1 MSLGFPTLC
10 AVNVMTSQPT
20 PAQANSSKGDIL
32 IVDDVPENLELLTTI
47 LTHQGYKV
55 RSVLS
60 GQTGLKVAKAALPD
74 LILLDINMPEMDGYQ
89 VCQRLKSDPITQE
102 IPVIFLSALDRTSDK
117 VKAFGIGGTDYIPKP
132 FQAEELL
139 ARVKNHLDL
148 RFAQAQIQ
156 KLNSELEARVI
167 QRTAQLELEIAE
179 RTRMQNQL
187 LHVAMHD
194 MLTDLPNRIFLTQRL
209 MQIFDRNLQAIDE
222 NLILILL
229 ECDQLP
235 SINNSLGHQAGDR
248 LIVSIAHRLESCL
261 RSGTLLAHC
270 GNDTFAILLENCPQ
284 MSEAMR
290 ISEKL
295 LQETQLPFGIDGHLI
310 HIKVSIGIVQGDRA
324 YKNPKHLLRDANT
337 AMHQAKG
344 AGRANIQIFNAAMHN
359 RALSFFEIQNELH
372 QTLKTQE
379 LYLVYQP
386 IVSLRKNTLK
396 GVEALVRWQHPQRG
410 LIMPGEFISV
420 AEETG
425 LIIQL
430 DRYVLDMACA
440 QLRAWQ
446 EQGLSPLF
454 RMQVNL
460 SAQQLTQPDFLD
472 FLDKTI
478 TANQVNTQNLA
489 LEITENALMQ
499 QREVVLKLL
508 DALKARQIHVSI
520 DDFGTGYS
528 SLSYLHDLKVEN
540 LKIDRSFITLM
551 EISKDNLGI
560 VRTIVNLA
568 HDLGMT
574 VTAEGVETAQQME
587 QLKSLNCEFAQ
598 GYFLGKP
605 MDVNLVTSKILQ
617 ESCLSFII

>member
-1 MSLGFPTLC
+1 
-10 AVNVMTSQPT
+10 MTSQPT